1 MLKITEPLGWHTVV
15 YSEADILQEMIPF
28 LEAIPTIIVVDH
40 FGRPDI
46 AQGRGGADIRAFNYV
61 LDSHSNIWAKV
72 SGAERLSPM
81 GPPYDDFVEVI
92 RPVVGHFSDRALW
105 GRGGATGRTQIW
117 NIAFLT
123 MARWSKIQC
132 GCIGPMRRD
141 GAGCRNRTRDIQ
153 FTKLALYQLS

>member
-1 MLKITEPLGWHTVV
+1 
-15 YSEADILQEMIPF
+15 MIPF

-105 GRGGATGRTQIW
+105 GRGGDWPHPNMEHRIPDDGALVE
-117 NIAFLT
+117 N
-123 MARWSKIQC
+123 
-132 GCIGPMRRD
+132 PMRLHW
-141 GAGCRNRTRDIQ
+141 AN
-153 FTKLALYQLS
+153 AA